1 VQRNCD
7 KIYGSL
13 ALGGVKM
20 LRKMDK
26 SGRFENFL
34 LPFDGKLKKDNR
46 WVKLADAIPWND
58 LEEIYGQKFSPKM
71 GRPGLSARIA
81 IGALIIKHRQN
92 LTDEETVEQIME
104 NPYLQYFLG
113 YEEFRNEAPFDASTL
128 VYFRT
133 RFQLEDVNDIN
144 ELLVKTMDKSGKV
157 SRTDDDDDENCGGNS
172 GKLLIDAT
180 AVPADIK
187 YPTDLDLLNTAREK
201 SEQLIDELHSKC
213 KTADKKPRTY
223 RQNARRDYLRIAK
236 KRKVKKNILR
246 AAIRKQLSY
255 LCRNLNNINIMLA
268 KPDCSL
274 DRKNEELLDVLHTVY
289 TQQDEMFRE
298 RKHSV
303 ANRIVSISQPHVR
316 PIVRGKASA
325 PVEFGAKISVSVS
338 DEIAY
343 IDRLS
348 WDAFNES
355 SDLAMQVEKFKE
367 RFGHYP
373 ASVHADKIYGTRE
386 NRKFLAD
393 KEIKFSGTPLG
404 RPKADVSDEEKL
416 EQRQAELDRIPIEGK
431 FGNAKRRFS
440 LDRILAKLKNTAE
453 VWIGFIFI
461 VMNLVTLEARSFL
474 RLFQKLLGTQFHG
487 FFFYENSGLVMK
499 IIPR

>member
-1 VQRNCD
+1 
-7 KIYGSL
+7 
-13 ALGGVKM
+13 
-20 LRKMDK
+20 MDK
-26 SGRFENFL
+26 EGRFENFL

-46 WVKLADAIPWND
+46 WVKLADAIPWEE
-58 LEEIYGQKFSPKM
+58 LEEIYGKKFSPKM
-71 GRPGLSARIA
+71 GRPGLNARIA
-81 IGALIIKHRQN
+81 VGALIIKHKQN

-113 YEEFRNEAPFDASTL
+113 YEEFLEEAPFDSSTL
-128 VYFRT
+128 VYFRA
-133 RFQLEDVNDIN
+133 RFELEDVNAIN
-144 ELLVKTMDKSGKV
+144 ELLVKVLSRTKKPSSGK
-157 SRTDDDDDENCGGNS
+157 DDNDEPGGGNS

-201 SEQLIDELHSKC
+201 TELLIDELHEEC
-213 KTADKKPRTY
+213 KTTGKKPRTY
-223 RQNARRDYLRIAK
+223 RRTARRDYLRIAK

-255 LCRNLNNINIMLA
+255 LGRNLNNIDKMLA
-268 KPDCSL
+268 KPDCGL
-274 DRKNEELLDVLHTVY
+274 DKKSKEFLDVLRTVY
-289 TQQDEMFRE
+289 KQQEEMFRE

-316 PIVRGKASA
+316 PIVRGKSSA
-325 PVEFGAKISVSVS
+325 PVEFGAKISVSVA
-338 DEIAY
+338 DGIAY
-343 IDRLS
+343 LDHLS

-355 SDLAMQVEKFKE
+355 ADLAPQVEKFKE

-386 NRKFLAD
+386 NRKFLAE
-393 KEIKFSGTPLG
+393 KNIKFSGAPLG
-404 RPKADVSDEEKL
+404 RPKVGVSIEEKL

-453 VWIGFIFI
+453 TWIGFIFI
-461 VMNLVTLEARSFL
+461 VMNLGTLEARSFL
-474 RLFQKLLGTQFHG
+474 RLFRMLFRQQFSG
-487 FFFYENSGLVMK
+487 FCFYGNIGLVLK
-499 IIPR
+499 IIPK

>member
-1 VQRNCD
+1 MQGKCD
-7 KIYGSL
+7 KICRSL

-26 SGRFENFL
+26 EGRFENFL

-46 WVKLADAIPWND
+46 WVKLAAAIPWEA
-58 LEEIYGQKFSPKM
+58 LEEIYGKKFSAKM
-71 GRPGLSARIA
+71 GRPGLNVRIA
-81 IGALIIKHRQN
+81 VGSLIIKHKQN

-113 YEEFRNEAPFDASTL
+113 YEEFQEKAPFDASTL
-128 VYFRT
+128 VYFRA
-133 RFQLEDVNDIN
+133 RLELEDVNAIN
-144 ELLVKTMDKSGKV
+144 ELLVKTMSKSGKPAFQ
-157 SRTDDDDDENCGGNS
+157 DDDDGNGGGNS

-201 SEQLIDELHSKC
+201 SERLIDELHEEC
-213 KTADKKPRTY
+213 KTSEKKPRTY
-223 RQNARRDYLRIAK
+223 RNTARRDYLRIAK

-246 AAIRKQLSY
+246 AAIRKQLSC
-255 LCRNLNNINIMLA
+255 LGRNLNNIDKMLA
-268 KPDCSL
+268 KPDCGL
-274 DRKNEELLDVLHTVY
+274 DKKSKELLDVLRTVY
-289 TQQDEMFRE
+289 KQQEEMFRE

-325 PVEFGAKISVSVS
+325 PVEFGAKISVSVA
-338 DEIAY
+338 DGITY
-343 IDRLS
+343 LDRLS

-355 SDLAMQVEKFKE
+355 ADLAPQVEKFKE

-386 NRKFLAD
+386 NRKFLAE
-393 KEIKFSGTPLG
+393 KNIKFSGAPLG
-404 RPKADVSDEEKL
+404 RPKVAVSIEEKL
-416 EQRQAELDRIPIEGK
+416 ERRQSETDRIPIEGK

-453 VWIGFIFI
+453 TWIGFIFI

-474 RLFQKLLGTQFHG
+474 RLFQMLFQQQFYG
-487 FFFYENSGLVMK
+487 FCFYGNIGLVLK
-499 IIPR
+499 IIPK